1 MQLTVAHAV
10 EKVLFRIALRE
21 GGIVPLCR
29 AFLELPFSLHEVE
42 QAADKVADGVS
53 VVKNEWGEFLT
64 YEFPELMRQQPVVPA
79 TCPTCG
85 GAPPAAPTE
94 AGKEVRPA
102 LICDSCYRGLRMS
115 GRGAAGDSS
124 TLSRVKKLFSS
135 GGAEDEVEEPAKAA
149 RIEHELFFLGLS
161 LGVDQFTQTTIAAQ
175 SRLPSSELKNRL
187 DRMAARR
194 YIHVGLLP
202 SGDAVGYRFPPNLS
216 YPRSHYSRIGDA
228 PSTDRKERI
237 RGLQVT
243 PIDEP
248 REEKRG
254 PPQPGPP
261 PPPPI
266 KIVVTPKGKR
276 GPRR

>member
-21 GGIVPLCR
+21 GGVVPLCR
-29 AFLELPFSLHEVE
+29 VFLELPFALHEVE
-42 QAADKVADGVS
+42 AAADKVADGVS
-53 VVKNEWGEFLT
+53 VVKNEWGEFLA

-94 AGKEVRPA
+94 AGAEVRPA
-102 LICDSCYRGLRMS
+102 LICDACYRGLRTS
-115 GRGAAGDSS
+115 GRASMNDSS
-124 TLSRVKKLFSS
+124 ALQKMKNLFKTA
-135 GGAEDEVEEPAKAA
+135 AEDAVEDPAKAA
-149 RIEHELFFLGLS
+149 RLEHEVFFIGLS
-161 LGVDQFTQTTIAAQ
+161 LGVEQFTHTTIAAQ
-175 SRLPSSELKNRL
+175 SRLPASEIKTRL

-202 SGDAVGYRFPPNLS
+202 SGDAVGYRFPPGLT
-216 YPRSHYSRIGDA
+216 YPRVHYGRIGD
-228 PSTDRKERI
+228 PPGTDRSLTTGKV

-243 PIDEP
+243 GIDDDKKH
-248 REEKRG
+248 R
-254 PPQPGPP
+254 PP
-261 PPPPI
+261 PPPPPGL
-266 KIVVTPKGKR
+266 KITITPKGKR